1 MSVLACFACRI
12 LKTSLGGGLFA
23 AAVSGFPSLSRPP
36 PPGAFRFSPAAFST
50 PDPPPPP
57 PPPEEPPP
65 AAPPS
70 SSGRFFAPAPR
81 SRGPPRAPRG

>member
-23 AAVSGFPSLSRPP
+23 AAVSGFPARAPP
-36 PPGAFRFSPAAFST
+36 APSASPRARRRRAV
-50 PDPPPPP
+50 PPPPP

-65 AAPPS
+65 PRPLVF
-70 SSGRFFAPAPR
+70 GTLLAPR
-81 SRGPPRAPRG
+81 ASFSASIAAARPRG